1 MSRDELSTDAPPI
14 ALRTPLLDVD
24 VARLRTGD
32 AVLISGIIYGARDA
46 AHQRMAAL
54 LERGEPLPFDVSRQV
69 VYYVG
74 PTPARPGFPIGSAGP
89 TTASRMDRY
98 TPALLAAGLR
108 GMIGKGVRSLAVREA
123 MRQYRAVYFGAVEGA
138 AALLA
143 STVLRAEV
151 IAYPDLGPEAI
162 YRMEVSLVPLVVQR
176 YQIQKSAPIPGYVV
190 RLQARIF
197 ILRTRGTASLLTP
210 WQLLSRLIEWLHWS
224 LASWMRPLP
233 GCVNA
238 SGAWLKE

>member
-1 MSRDELSTDAPPI
+1 MSRDELSIDVSPI
-14 ALRTPLLDVD
+14 ALCTPLQDADV
-24 VARLRTGD
+24 VRLHSGD
-32 AVLISGIIYGARDA
+32 AVLLSGIIYGARDA

-54 LERGEPLPFDVSRQV
+54 LECAEPLPFDVRGQV
-69 VYYVG
+69 IYYVG

-108 GMIGKGVRSLAVREA
+108 GMIGKGVRSAAVREA
-123 MRQYRAVYFGAVEGA
+123 IRQYRAVYFGAVEGA

-162 YRMEVSLVPLVVQR
+162 YRLEVQNFPALVIHDIYGGNLYEEGRLRYCKQISLHGQAGRGETSRVPD
-176 YQIQKSAPIPGYVV
+176 
-190 RLQARIF
+190 RLDCRC
-197 ILRTRGTASLLTP
+197 TRSH
-210 WQLLSRLIEWLHWS
+210 LHRQGGRHYRGS
-224 LASWMRPLP
+224 THPR
-233 GCVNA
+233 GR
-238 SGAWLKE
+238 